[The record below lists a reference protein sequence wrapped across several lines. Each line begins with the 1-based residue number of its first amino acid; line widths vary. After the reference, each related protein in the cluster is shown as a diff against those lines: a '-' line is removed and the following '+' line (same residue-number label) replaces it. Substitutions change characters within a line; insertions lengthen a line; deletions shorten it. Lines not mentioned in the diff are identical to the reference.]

1 MGVQGPQEDLTL
13 HGKTHVVVMHTLQAT
28 SIVPSVD
35 EVFAV
40 REDHQIPQ
48 SKYWGIWVLRDY
60 NDVGTFNRK

>member
-1 MGVQGPQEDLTL
+1 MGAHGPQEDTILR
-13 HGKTHVVVMHTLQAT
+13 GKTHVVVLHTLQTT

-35 EVFAV
+35 EISAV

-48 SKYWGIWVLRDY
+48 SKYWGIWILRDY